1 MVAEVF
7 VTALAEIALGLT
19 QGTTVVPV
27 MNVTT
32 GTLYV
37 LLIAPLQIVLIS
49 TSYEVPG
56 ASAASVV
63 LVKPPA
69 PATSL
74 YK

>member
-49 TSYEVPG
+49 TSY
-56 ASAASVV
+56 
-63 LVKPPA
+63 
-69 PATSL
+69 
-74 YK
+74 